1 MGAGKSAGKS
11 RLSGKRSE
19 DRSAKRHK
27 PALAAPAQRGSIRQF
42 LQPLPQAPRQRG
54 GDASRDSSTEP
65 EDDAGQLPSQ
75 TPGMPLLAA
84 DAAPPTG
91 APTGAGAMLQT
102 ALLRSLQHRFATQQA
117 LDTPAGWP
125 PRDAQQED
133 EQQEAAQ
140 PQQVQHDAPT
150 SPRDDDEDSFQIFS
164 QLAYEPTFL
173 SQRPP
178 ELDAEPGGGTSQVA
192 TQTQAELGSSQ
203 WNNGPAGSRAPAGSL
218 AAAAGFGAAEAANNG
233 GGEGDDLDWPPA
245 SQQCTQPH
253 SQPPQP
259 DEAVPRA
266 SGVAL
271 KTTPALQSVERV
283 QVDGGGA
290 SDQKMFP
297 LFRRRD
303 GCKRLYIV
311 RHGES
316 TCNAAM
322 AARGSG
328 WADPQIFDAQLTDKG
343 KQQARALR
351 QELAKLSLP
360 PDTLWITSPLQ
371 RAMQTLLLACPHAHL
386 LGEGSGGGHSASG
399 SAENSSAVPNGGG
412 GAAPKVAVLHTITE
426 KVITCGDIGHP
437 ASELRKLYPQLEWQL
452 AGLPEM
458 WWHCPPG
465 KPNCALQKRFGSSES
480 KDLVLSRIGAFRR
493 WLQEQPEKVV
503 VAVGHSSYW
512 RHFEEVCRGTK
523 PTHMRNCEVR
533 LIHF

>member
-1 MGAGKSAGKS
+1 
-11 RLSGKRSE
+11 
-19 DRSAKRHK
+19 
-27 PALAAPAQRGSIRQF
+27 
-42 LQPLPQAPRQRG
+42 
-54 GDASRDSSTEP
+54 
-65 EDDAGQLPSQ
+65 
-75 TPGMPLLAA
+75 
-84 DAAPPTG
+84 
-91 APTGAGAMLQT
+91 MLQT

-290 SDQKMFP
+290 SGTPCWPGLQCRMADRSACIPTTCPHFF
-297 LFRRRD
+297 L
-303 GCKRLYIV
+303 RLAQPCP
-311 RHGES
+311 S
-316 TCNAAM
+316 TACWPQ
-322 AARGSG
+322 RVLLCQLVGSKPAPCAG
-328 WADPQIFDAQLTDKG
+328 PEPQS
-343 KQQARALR
+343 
-351 QELAKLSLP
+351 SLP
-360 PDTLWITSPLQ
+360 APRCRPEDVP
-371 RAMQTLLLACPHAHL
+371 
-386 LGEGSGGGHSASG
+386 
-399 SAENSSAVPNGGG
+399 AVPPARRLQEALHRAPRRVHVQRSHG
-412 GAAPKVAVLHTITE
+412 GA
-426 KVITCGDIGHP
+426 G
-437 ASELRKLYPQLEWQL
+437 LRL
-452 AGLPEM
+452 GR
-458 WWHCPPG
+458 PP
-465 KPNCALQKRFGSSES
+465 
-480 KDLVLSRIGAFRR
+480 DL
-493 WLQEQPEKVV
+493 
-503 VAVGHSSYW
+503 
-512 RHFEEVCRGTK
+512 
-523 PTHMRNCEVR
+523 
-533 LIHF
+533 